1 MDNHSLK
8 KSTLIVATVTSF
20 MQPFMMSAVN
30 IALPAIQKEFSANA
44 VHLSWVVTA
53 YILTSAVFLVPF
65 GKLADIHGRKK
76 VYTLG
81 ILLFTISSFLTALAQ
96 SVQMLIF
103 LRCLQGVGAAMIATT
118 GMAIITS
125 VFPVNE
131 RGRAIGISV
140 AAVYIGLSSGPFIGG
155 VLTQHLGWRSIFL
168 VITPVGLI
176 ACFLAVKKITGEWAD
191 AKGEKIDILGSLFY
205 CTSLV
210 AIIYG
215 SSIITRLSGICI
227 VTIGIVVLVAFI
239 RWELKID
246 NPVFEI
252 RLFTDNRV
260 FAFSSLAAFIS
271 YAATF
276 AISFLLSLYL
286 QYIKGMSPQGAGL
299 ILLFQPVT
307 QALFSPF
314 AGRLSDRIEPGIIA
328 SAGMAF
334 TVAGL
339 FLLIFTSA
347 DTAPGFLICILIM
360 LGFGFALFSSPNMN
374 AIMSSVKK
382 KYFGIAAGT
391 VGTMRTVGM
400 TFSMA
405 IATVLFSL
413 LIGASEITPSN
424 YPAFMQSFKLTL
436 IIFAVLCT
444 LGIYFSLAR
453 GKLRQ

>member
-1 MDNHSLK
+1 MDNNSLK
-8 KSTLIVATVTSF
+8 KSTLIVATLTSF

-44 VHLSWVVTA
+44 VHLSWVVTS
-53 YILTSAVFLVPF
+53 YILMSAVFLVPF

-76 VYTLG
+76 VYIQG
-81 ILLFTISSFLTALAQ
+81 ILLFTISSFLTVFAQ

-103 LRCLQGVGAAMIATT
+103 LRCLQGVSSAMIATT

-125 VFPVNE
+125 VFPINE
-131 RGRAIGISV
+131 RGKAIGISV
-140 AAVYIGLSSGPFIGG
+140 SAVYIGLSSGPFIGG
-155 VLTQHLGWRSIFL
+155 VLTQNFGWRSIFL
-168 VITPVGLI
+168 IIIPFGLL

-191 AKGEKIDILGSLFY
+191 AKGEKIDILGILFY
-205 CTSLV
+205 CISLV

-215 SSIITRLSGICI
+215 SSIITQLPGILT
-227 VTIGIVVLVAFI
+227 VVIGTVVLVAFI

-252 RLFTDNRV
+252 RLFTGNRV
-260 FAFSSLAAFIS
+260 FAFSSLAAFIHYS
-271 YAATF
+271 ATF
-276 AISFLLSLYL
+276 AIFFLLSLYL

-299 ILLFQPVT
+299 VLLFQPVT
-307 QALFSPF
+307 QAVFSPV
-314 AGRLSDRIEPGIIA
+314 AGKLSDRIEPGIIA

-334 TVAGL
+334 SVAGL
-339 FLLIFTSA
+339 FLLIFISA
-347 DTAPGFLICILIM
+347 DTTLGFLIGIQIL

-382 KYFGIAAGT
+382 QYFGVAAGT

-405 IATVLFSL
+405 IVTVVFSL

-424 YPAFMQSFKLTL
+424 YQAFMKSFKLIL
-436 IIFAVLCT
+436 IVLSVLCT

>member
-1 MDNHSLK
+1 MGNNSLK
-8 KSTLIVATVTSF
+8 KSTLIVATITSF

-30 IALPAIQKEFSANA
+30 IALPTIQKEFSANA
-44 VHLSWVVTA
+44 VHLSWVVTS

-81 ILLFTISSFLTALAQ
+81 ILLFTISSFFTALAQ
-96 SVQMLIF
+96 SVQMLIL
-103 LRCLQGVGAAMIATT
+103 LRSLQGVGAAMIATT

-125 VFPVNE
+125 VFPIKE

-155 VLTQHLGWRSIFL
+155 VLTQHFGWRSIFL
-168 VITPVGLI
+168 AITPVGLM

-191 AKGEKIDILGSLFY
+191 AKGEKIDIRGSLFY

-215 SSIITRLSGICI
+215 SSIITKASGISMVI
-227 VTIGIVVLVAFI
+227 LGTLLLVAFI
-239 RWELKID
+239 RWELKIN

-299 ILLFQPVT
+299 VLLFQPVT
-307 QALFSPF
+307 QAVFSPF
-314 AGRLSDRIEPGIIA
+314 AGRLSDRIEPGILA

-339 FLLIFTSA
+339 FLLIFTSS
-347 DTAPGFLICILIM
+347 DTTLAFLIGIQVL

-374 AIMSSVKK
+374 AIMSSVKN
-382 KYFGIAAGT
+382 KYFGVAAGT

-405 IATVLFSL
+405 IATVLFSV
-413 LIGASEITPSN
+413 LIGESEITPAN
-424 YPAFMQSFKLTL
+424 YQMFMKSFKLTFV
-436 IIFAVLCT
+436 IFTILCS

-453 GKLRQ
+453 GKLR